1 MEEGQEPRTA
11 IFCWG
16 LGRGAGGNLLSV
28 TVMDALTLNTSADGS
43 PAVREPALLAA
54 LNDSAFQGLAS
65 SGETRQVD
73 PGTMLVVEGQ
83 QANDLYILLEGE
95 VEVMAPMDGD
105 WVRVAVL
112 GPGSAI
118 GEMAFLDDLPRSAR
132 VIAATT
138 CSVLKISRESF
149 QEFSLKEPNLALAFV
164 LELSKI
170 VAFRLRRLEQF
181 NAADVAK
188 ENERKSLAAELHDQT
203 LADLGSLA
211 IEVGFLSHQASGIS
225 EELEQSIIAVRERL
239 KDTNQR
245 LRGIVQGIYPQAL
258 SSMGLV
264 TSVNSFLS
272 DLATKPVLIPQPLEI
287 ELVATGFGQDRLNE
301 DFEIG
306 LYRVIQQGVDNV
318 IQHAQAKM
326 LKIQLTWS
334 TSEVI
339 LIMSDDGIGFDVA
352 NPNESPLTGHF
363 GLASLRDRIERFLGR
378 MEIKS
383 QPLKG
388 TTLRAR
394 IPVVSDAPRPEES
407 RVSTFLL
414 VNKDTQQ

>member
-1 MEEGQEPRTA
+1 M
-11 IFCWG
+11 
-16 LGRGAGGNLLSV
+16 
-28 TVMDALTLNTSADGS
+28 
-43 PAVREPALLAA
+43 
-54 LNDSAFQGLAS
+54 
-65 SGETRQVD
+65 D
-73 PGTMLVVEGQ
+73 PGTMLVLEGQ

-95 VEVMAPMDGD
+95 VEVMAPMDGH

-138 CSVLKISRESF
+138 CSVLQISRESF
-149 QEFSLKEPNLALAFV
+149 QEFSLREPKLALAFV

-170 VAFRLRRLEQF
+170 VSFRLRRLEQF

-188 ENERKSLAAELHDQT
+188 ENERRSLAAELHDQT

-211 IEVGFLSHQASGIS
+211 IEVGFLHNHASGIS
-225 EELEQSIIAVRERL
+225 EELERSIIAVRERL
-239 KDTNQR
+239 KDTDHR

-272 DLATKPVLIPQPLEI
+272 DLATRPLSILQPLEI
-287 ELVATGFGQDRLNE
+287 EVVATGFGQDRLNE

-318 IQHAQAKM
+318 IQHAQAKK
-326 LKIQLTWS
+326 LQIHLTWS
-334 TSEVI
+334 TSEVT
-339 LIMSDDGIGFDVA
+339 LVMSDDGIGFDGV
-352 NPNESPLTGHF
+352 NPNENPLSGHF
-363 GLASLRDRIERFLGR
+363 GLFSQRDRIERFLGR

-394 IPVVSDAPRPEES
+394 IPVVSDTARPDES
-407 RVSTFLL
+407 RVSTYLL
-414 VNKDTQQ
+414 VNTAPQQQTH